1 MTSRDFT
8 TTILV
13 DRTAKEA
20 FDAINR
26 PRDWWGEAIEGQ
38 TDRLGEEWTYRYKDM
53 HFSRH
58 KTTEL
63 VPDRKVVWQVVDAQM
78 NFLQDKAE
86 WRGTEII
93 FDIAPK
99 DGKTQIRFT
108 HAGLVPEVECF
119 EVCKNAWSGLIGD
132 SLFKLI
138 ETGEGLPDTV
148 E

>member
-13 DRTAKEA
+13 DRSAREA

-26 PRDWWGEAIEGQ
+26 PRDWWGREIDGQ

-53 HFSRH
+53 HFSRQ
-58 KTTEL
+58 KTIEL

-86 WRGTEII
+86 WRGTEIV
-93 FDIAPK
+93 FDISPK

-119 EVCKNAWSGLIGD
+119 EVCKSAWSGLIGD
-132 SLFKLI
+132 SLLELI